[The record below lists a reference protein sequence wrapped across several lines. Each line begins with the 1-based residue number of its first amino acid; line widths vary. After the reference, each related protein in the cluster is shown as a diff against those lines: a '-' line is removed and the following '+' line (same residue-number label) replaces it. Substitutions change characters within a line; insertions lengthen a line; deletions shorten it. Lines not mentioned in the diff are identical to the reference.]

1 MKTLSSAAA
10 AALLACIGL
19 ACTGS
24 ARAETQG
31 VSDDAIVIGTISDL
45 SGPLA
50 SGGAPNVQ
58 GLRLRIDEANAAGGV
73 HGRQID
79 LRVED
84 MKYDLTLAVRA
95 TNKLVKRDEIFAM
108 ISSVGTPTTMAA
120 QKILDPQ
127 GVPTLF
133 PVTAARSVV
142 EPLSPLHFSLYV
154 NYQNQAAG
162 ALKHFVAETGA
173 KKVCLQA
180 VANDY
185 GQEVVD
191 GFEATSEA
199 MGLEVVFHGSHKV
212 TETDFAGSA
221 TAIKNS
227 GCELLVLGTTTKD
240 TINLY
245 STLRKL
251 GWDKPVV
258 GNMVPYTAIVAEAGD
273 GATEGLYLVS
283 PFRAADYT
291 DGDAFRTDFAARFEE
306 KYGARPEPYG
316 ELGYVAGDLL
326 VKALETAGR
335 ELTVETLTRA
345 IESISHYDDPF
356 GGPGYGF
363 SAEKHAGGSGLVL
376 VQAQSRKWV
385 VVESNLPF

>member
-212 TETDFAGSA
+212 TETRSTSTPPCASWAGTSRSWA
-221 TAIKNS
+221 T
-227 GCELLVLGTTTKD
+227 
-240 TINLY
+240 
-245 STLRKL
+245 
-251 GWDKPVV
+251 W
-258 GNMVPYTAIVAEAGD
+258 
-273 GATEGLYLVS
+273 S
-283 PFRAADYT
+283 PTPRSWQRPET
-291 DGDAFRTDFAARFEE
+291 
-306 KYGARPEPYG
+306 ARPRGSISSRRSARP
-316 ELGYVAGDLL
+316 
-326 VKALETAGR
+326 T
-335 ELTVETLTRA
+335 TLTA
-345 IESISHYDDPF
+345 THSAPISP
-356 GGPGYGF
+356 PG
-363 SAEKHAGGSGLVL
+363 
-376 VQAQSRKWV
+376 SRRNTAPDRSPTASLATW
-385 VVESNLPF
+385 PATCW

>member
-1 MKTLSSAAA
+1 MKTLSSIAAA
-10 AALLACIGL
+10 GLLAWAG
-19 ACTGS
+19 A
-24 ARAETQG
+24 AAPAPAETQG
-31 VSDDAIVIGTISDL
+31 VTDDAIVIGVISDL

-50 SGGAPNVQ
+50 SGGVPNVQ
-58 GLRLRIDEANAAGGV
+58 GLRMRIEEANAAGGV
-73 HGRQID
+73 HGRMID

-95 TNKLVKRDEIFAM
+95 TNKLVKRDRIFAM
-108 ISSVGTPTTMAA
+108 ISSVGTPPTMAA
-120 QKILDPQ
+120 QKILDPE
-127 GVPTLF
+127 GIPTLF
-133 PVTAARSVV
+133 PVTAARTVV

-173 KKVCLQA
+173 TKVCLQA

-191 GFEATSEA
+191 GFEATSRA
-199 MGLEVVFHGSHKV
+199 LGLEVAFHGSHKV

-227 GCELLVLGTTTKD
+227 GCELLILGTTTKD

-251 GWDKPVV
+251 GWDKPIV
-258 GNMVPYTAIVAEAGD
+258 GNMVPYSPIVAEAGD
-273 GATEGLYLVS
+273 GATEGLYIVS

-291 DGDAFRTDFAARFEE
+291 DGDAFRTEFRTTFKAAYNAE
-306 KYGARPEPYG
+306 PEPYG

-326 VKALETAGR
+326 VTALEAAGR
-335 ELTVETLTRA
+335 DLTVEALIEA
-345 IESISHYDDPF
+345 IEAISHYDDPF

-363 SAEKHAGGSGLVL
+363 SADKHAGGAGLVL
-376 VQAQSRKWV
+376 VQAQNRKWV
-385 VVESNLPF
+385 VVNDQLPF